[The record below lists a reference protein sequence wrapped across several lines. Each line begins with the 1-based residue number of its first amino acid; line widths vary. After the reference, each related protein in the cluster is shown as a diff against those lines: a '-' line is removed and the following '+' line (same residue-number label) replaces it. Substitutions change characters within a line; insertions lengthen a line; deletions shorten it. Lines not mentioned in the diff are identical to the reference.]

1 MDTSGNIRK
10 LTREAPLRSDET
22 LLTSRVA
29 KRLLKLP
36 QTERVEAHR
45 QQAAARAGT
54 SHLWR
59 CDQRNA
65 EGHRCRNHVKPEGK
79 HSAFGKVW

>member
-1 MDTSGNIRK
+1 MGPDT
-10 LTREAPLRSDET
+10 
-22 LLTSRVA
+22 
-29 KRLLKLP
+29 LP
-36 QTERVEAHR
+36 SKKEQRR
-45 QQAAARAGT
+45 AAIARGGT

-65 EGHRCRNHVKPEGK
+65 EGHRCRNHVKHEGK